1 MGNRWQE
8 IRTIFTE
15 ELRRGT
21 SRIWYRISTL
31 AVPAI
36 LVILIVA
43 VPVIR
48 EVLSEDEDAGES
60 VEQPR
65 TGIVDLS
72 GLVSA
77 GEVATNADIRL
88 IDDRK
93 AGVAALVEGDISALF
108 VVTEDYLQTG
118 NVEWLHTSLG
128 VAVAIGGEG
137 AAENV
142 RRLLLE
148 TLVQGRFSQEVE
160 TRFLRPANFES
171 LVVSKEGD
179 VSPGAEAAS
188 FLSVSYIFGLLLMV
202 GIFTGSGY
210 LLQSVSDEK
219 ETRMIEVLLT
229 SASPMGVMA
238 GKVLA
243 MGTLGLFQVMVWAL
257 SLALLGPRILSSVPE
272 FGQLTVEPVLV
283 LWTIA
288 FFLAGYF
295 VLSTVMAGIGAATT
309 SYREGSQI
317 SVLVILPG
325 TTPFILWQVIV
336 GDPGGGLARSLSF
349 FPITAPMTM
358 MLRMGATEIPL
369 WEIIASLAVT
379 VTGGIGLLWL
389 SARVFRAGLL
399 LYGQRMSLRRILG
412 ALRQAA

>member
-1 MGNRWQE
+1 
-8 IRTIFTE
+8 
-15 ELRRGT
+15 
-21 SRIWYRISTL
+21 
-31 AVPAI
+31 
-36 LVILIVA
+36 
-43 VPVIR
+43 
-48 EVLSEDEDAGES
+48 
-60 VEQPR
+60 
-65 TGIVDLS
+65 
-72 GLVSA
+72 
-77 GEVATNADIRL
+77 
-88 IDDRK
+88 
-93 AGVAALVEGDISALF
+93 
-108 VVTEDYLQTG
+108 
-118 NVEWLHTSLG
+118 
-128 VAVAIGGEG
+128 
-137 AAENV
+137 
-142 RRLLLE
+142 
-148 TLVQGRFSQEVE
+148 
-160 TRFLRPANFES
+160 
-171 LVVSKEGD
+171 
-179 VSPGAEAAS
+179 
-188 FLSVSYIFGLLLMV
+188 
-202 GIFTGSGY
+202 
-210 LLQSVSDEK
+210 
-219 ETRMIEVLLT
+219 MIEVLLT